1 MTIENSQLIGH
12 RYRIIRRLGGGGM
25 KMVYLAE
32 DLRLGRTCAV
42 AQMIDNFT
50 DPVERNQAVT
60 DFVREAE
67 LIAALKHPNIV
78 AIYDRF
84 QDRNKHYLVMEF
96 VKGITLGDRIKA
108 AGGKLAELEVINVAL
123 KILDTLEFLHLRA
136 RPVIYRD
143 LKPANVMVTAGG
155 MVKLIDFGIA
165 RLFQPARMTLHGTEG
180 YAPNEQYKGLA
191 EPRSDLYALG
201 ATLHEAL
208 SGRTP
213 IPFDF
218 PPLTQLRPGCN
229 RKLSDLIA
237 ESLALKVDDRIP
249 TAREYRRRLQAIKAE
264 IVAASSP
271 VKMQNRPA
279 IHSPSAKTPARKAD
293 ARAAGQ
299 TWIFDED
306 RDDASRGN
314 STSQPWIFEDGD
326 RPEAGRKP
334 AAAAIR
340 YVMSGFGAALLLTVV
355 KLFAA
360 R

>member
-1 MTIENSQLIGH
+1 VTSENSQVIGH
-12 RYRIIRRLGGGGM
+12 RYRTIRRLGGGGM
-25 KMVYLAE
+25 KIVYLAE
-32 DLRLGRTCAV
+32 DLRLRRACAV

-50 DPVERNQAVT
+50 DPEERRRAVA

-84 QDRNKHYLVMEF
+84 QDQNKHYLVMEF

-108 AGGKLAELEVINVAL
+108 AGGKLAELEAINIAL
-123 KILDTLEFLHLRA
+123 KILDTLEFLHVRA

-143 LKPANVMVTAGG
+143 LKPANVMVTADGT
-155 MVKLIDFGIA
+155 VKLIDFGIA
-165 RLFQPARMTLHGTEG
+165 RLFQPSGMTLRGTEG
-180 YAPNEQYKGLA
+180 YAPVEQYKGKA
-191 EPRSDLYALG
+191 EPRTDLYALG

-271 VKMQNRPA
+271 VNLRNRPA
-279 IHSPSAKTPARKAD
+279 ITSPAAKAPARQVD

-299 TWIFDED
+299 TWVFDED
-306 RDDASRGN
+306 RCDAAPEN
-314 STSQPWIFEDGD
+314 STSQPWIFDDGD
-326 RPEAGRKP
+326 RPDARYTPVAG
-334 AAAAIR
+334 IR
-340 YVMSGFGAALLLTVV
+340 YAMGVAALLLTVIR
-355 KLFAA
+355 LFGA